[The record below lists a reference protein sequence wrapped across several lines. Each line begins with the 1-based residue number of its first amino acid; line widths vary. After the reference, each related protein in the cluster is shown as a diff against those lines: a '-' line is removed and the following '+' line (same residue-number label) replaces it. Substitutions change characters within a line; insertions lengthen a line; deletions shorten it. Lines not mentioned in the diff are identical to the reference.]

1 MYALIKHLF
10 LKIAIWWAFL
20 EIWGFSLKSLLSR
33 KKQNMI
39 ESFQVKNLKFNW
51 LVEVHGFNKE
61 RIWIGS
67 TKMLGDVRFG

>member
-1 MYALIKHLF
+1 
-10 LKIAIWWAFL
+10 
-20 EIWGFSLKSLLSR
+20 
-33 KKQNMI
+33 MI